1 LYSALIKGIIMKK
14 LILLALMLI
23 SNLANAATYYVD
35 TNGDNLNT
43 GISLSTPF
51 KTIQKAMDTA
61 IAGDTVFVRGGVYRE
76 QVIVAKGGGAVNNL
90 VEVLAY
96 NNEVPVIKGSDVV
109 TGWVKYSGNIWA
121 KSNWLINSQQVF
133 AGGGDSNSLQ
143 QIGMPSSL
151 YSAFNYPSPVG
162 SGVASMVAGSFY
174 YDKLATTLYVWLA
187 DGSDPNAQVMEVSSR
202 NQLLF
207 MKVPYIHVKGFTF
220 RHSNTS
226 AYKQIGAAVELSTGS
241 VIESSDIQY
250 TDFAGLQMGYLQTG
264 SQAINC
270 NISNNG
276 DSGVNAAATN
286 NFIVHNV
293 KMNGNNTRKFNPLW
307 HAGGFKAAT
316 KAYGIVEYSEAANNY
331 ASGIWFD
338 YANSGSP
345 IIIRNNYIHNNG
357 PKEAAIFFEVS
368 NNGLIYNNVIANNER
383 RGIYISASDNT
394 RVYNNTI
401 YATKGYAGIDVN
413 GMPRT
418 GATLTNNSVYNNIIS
433 HGTSTIDLYFAVPNG
448 TTILG
453 NSSDYNNYY
462 RSTGAIQLYSGVM
475 YSILST
481 FTTATGQDAHS
492 MNVDSSF
499 VSASNPSSASSYAEM
514 SSSPVIDKGTTV
526 AGVSQDYLNVA
537 RPAAAAFDLG
547 AFEYGGTATSGGS
560 TTSTSS
566 DTTAPVVTISNPIA
580 NAVIIRGSTVTIM
593 ASATDNVS
601 VTAMSLYVDGGS
613 NVRSSNGQISF
624 TWNSTGAK
632 IGTHSIKVSASDAR
646 NNLGGQYITFKVQQ
660 STAKK

>member
-1 LYSALIKGIIMKK
+1 MKK

-276 DSGVNAAATN
+276 DSGVNAAASY
-286 NFIVHNV
+286 NFKVSRV
-293 KMNGNNTRKFNPLW
+293 KMNNNNTRNFNQLW

-316 KAYGIVEYSEAANNY
+316 DAYGTVEYSEAGNNNG
-331 ASGIWFD
+331 SGIWFD
-338 YANSGSP
+338 YTNSGSP
-345 IIIRNNYIHNNG
+345 IYIHHNNIHDNG
-357 PKEAAIFFEVS
+357 PKEAGIFLEVTK
-368 NNGLIYNNVIANNER
+368 NALVFNNVITNNTR
-383 RGIYISASDNT
+383 RGIYVSASDNT
-394 RVYNNTI
+394 QVYNNTV
-401 YATKGYAGIDVN
+401 YGTKGYAGIDVN

-433 HGTSTIDLYFAVPNG
+433 HGTSTIDFYLAVPNG
-448 TTILG
+448 IDIV
-453 NSSDYNNYY
+453 NNVSDYNNYY
-462 RSTGAIQLYSGVM
+462 RSGSAIQLFSGVM
-475 YSILST
+475 YSSLSN
-481 FTTATGQDAHS
+481 FKTATGQDVHS
-492 MNVDSSF
+492 LNVDSLF
-499 VSASNPSSASSYAEM
+499 NPDNSY
-514 SSSPVIDKGTTV
+514 SILPTSPVIDNGLNIV
-526 AGVSQDYLNVA
+526 VLNNDYLDVL
-537 RPAAAAFDLG
+537 RPIGSAYDIG
-547 AFEYGGTATSGGS
+547 AFEVLATV
-560 TTSTSS
+560 
-566 DTTAPVVTISNPIA
+566 TAPLPAPITTPTPSPVITTTTTTKDITPPVVSIYNPSQDMVVKKGAKVLIVA
-580 NAVIIRGSTVTIM
+580 Y
-593 ASATDNVS
+593 ATDNVG
-601 VTAMSLYVDGGS
+601 VTSMSLYVDGGS
-613 NVRSSNGQISF
+613 NIRSS
-624 TWNSTGAK
+624 TYVVYLLWDSTNAK
-632 IGTHSIKVSASDAR
+632 VGTHSVKVSASDAR
-646 NNLGGQYITFKVQQ
+646 SNLGSKYITFKVVL
-660 STAKK
+660 

>member
-1 LYSALIKGIIMKK
+1 MKK

-276 DSGVNAAATN
+276 DSGVNAAASY
-286 NFIVHNV
+286 NFKVSRV
-293 KMNGNNTRKFNPLW
+293 KMNNNNTRNFNQLW
-307 HAGGFKAAT
+307 HAGGFKAA
-316 KAYGIVEYSEAANNY
+316 N
-331 ASGIWFD
+331 
-338 YANSGSP
+338 
-345 IIIRNNYIHNNG
+345 
-357 PKEAAIFFEVS
+357 
-368 NNGLIYNNVIANNER
+368 
-383 RGIYISASDNT
+383 
-394 RVYNNTI
+394 
-401 YATKGYAGIDVN
+401 
-413 GMPRT
+413 
-418 GATLTNNSVYNNIIS
+418 
-433 HGTSTIDLYFAVPNG
+433 
-448 TTILG
+448 
-453 NSSDYNNYY
+453 
-462 RSTGAIQLYSGVM
+462 
-475 YSILST
+475 
-481 FTTATGQDAHS
+481 
-492 MNVDSSF
+492 
-499 VSASNPSSASSYAEM
+499 
-514 SSSPVIDKGTTV
+514 
-526 AGVSQDYLNVA
+526 
-537 RPAAAAFDLG
+537 
-547 AFEYGGTATSGGS
+547 
-560 TTSTSS
+560 
-566 DTTAPVVTISNPIA
+566 
-580 NAVIIRGSTVTIM
+580 
-593 ASATDNVS
+593 
-601 VTAMSLYVDGGS
+601 
-613 NVRSSNGQISF
+613 
-624 TWNSTGAK
+624 
-632 IGTHSIKVSASDAR
+632 
-646 NNLGGQYITFKVQQ
+646 
-660 STAKK
+660 